1 MDAQTQ
7 FKIVVG
13 IIVGVFFI
21 SLFSLFSYLLARLYI
36 TKIKKHAEELHAKD
50 MEYQTTLTETI
61 VETQEQL
68 LQNISR
74 DLHDDAGQQITAL
87 NFQIEN
93 YKHDHPEEA
102 ERLGVLSQ
110 SLNHL
115 SQSVRSISH
124 SLSSQLVMQ
133 QDLSKAIRNE
143 LERLQKNSRIQ
154 FGIDVSESKLAL
166 RDDEKLIIYRI
177 FQESLNNCL
186 KHARAKSIRVELLT
200 SPKFKLSIIDDGKGF
215 DLNEKSL
222 SLGMITM
229 KRRAEL
235 INCTLQI
242 ASQPGHGTQL
252 VLYRN

>member
-1 MDAQTQ
+1 MQIDNY
-7 FKIVVG
+7 KIAIG
-13 IIVGVFFI
+13 ILVCLVFV
-21 SLFSLFSYLLARLYI
+21 SLITVFSYLLARLYI
-36 TKIKKHAEELHAKD
+36 TKVKKHAEELHAKD
-50 MEYQTTLTETI
+50 MEYQKTLTETI

-93 YKHDHPEEA
+93 YKHDHPEEV
-102 ERLGVLSQ
+102 ERLSILSQ

-124 SLSSQLVMQ
+124 SLSSQLIMQ
-133 QDLSKAIRNE
+133 QDLGKAVRNE
-143 LERLQKNSRIQ
+143 LERLQKNSRIT
-154 FGIDVSESKLAL
+154 FSFEIHEVLPFL

-186 KHARAKSIRVELLT
+186 KHARAKTITVQLLAQ
-200 SPKFKLSIIDDGKGF
+200 PKFSLTIQDDGKGF
-215 DLNEKSL
+215 DLKEKSL

-235 INCTLQI
+235 INCTLSI
-242 ASQPGHGTQL
+242 SSQLGKGTQL
-252 VLYRN
+252 VLTRN

>member
-1 MDAQTQ
+1 MPIEYY
-7 FKIVVG
+7 KIALG
-13 IIVGVFFI
+13 IFVCLVFV
-21 SLFSLFSYLLARLYI
+21 SLTTLFSYLLARLYI
-36 TKIKKHAEELHAKD
+36 TKVKKHAEEMHAKD

-93 YKHDHPEEA
+93 YKHDHPEEV
-102 ERLGVLSQ
+102 ERLSVLSQ

-133 QDLSKAIRNE
+133 QDLGKAIRNE

-154 FGIDVSESKLAL
+154 FGIAISDAPLLLK
-166 RDDEKLIIYRI
+166 DDEKLIIYRI

-186 KHARAKSIRVELLT
+186 KHARAKNINVELLA
-200 SPKFKLSIIDDGKGF
+200 SPKFKLSIKDDGKGF
-215 DLNEKSL
+215 DLHEKSL

-235 INCTLQI
+235 IGCTLQI
-242 ASQPGHGTQL
+242 ASQPGQGTQL
-252 VLYRN
+252 VLSRN

>member
-1 MDAQTQ
+1 MPIEYY
-7 FKIVVG
+7 KIALG
-13 IIVGVFFI
+13 IFVCLVFV
-21 SLFSLFSYLLARLYI
+21 SLTSLFSYLLARLYI
-36 TKIKKHAEELHAKD
+36 TKVKKHAEEMHAKD

-102 ERLGVLSQ
+102 ARLGVLSQ

-154 FGIDVSESKLAL
+154 FGIDVSETKLML

-186 KHARAKSIRVELLT
+186 KHARAKSIRVTLVIQ
-200 SPKFKLSIIDDGKGF
+200 PKFCLRIEDDGKGF

-235 INCTLQI
+235 IDCTLEI
-242 ASQPGHGTQL
+242 ASKPGHGTQL
-252 VLYRN
+252 VLSRN